1 MFKTGSQPDTGG
13 HAASCASMV
22 KLEQKLEYSAWEEPD
37 CFSSAPSFSS
47 QHAHTQDWLPR
58 PSLLGASPLSPAAD
72 FFFLLYKTYDKCT
85 NNKKEAW
92 PLFTHKPNSMNSC
105 SLSHHLKPDKGIAF
119 RPMAA
124 EKTAGI
130 RRGSGPEI
138 PRTSVMMAN

>member
-1 MFKTGSQPDTGG
+1 MRIDGEIRIEVRIFCLRR
-13 HAASCASMV
+13 ASLFFFCPLLHLST
-22 KLEQKLEYSAWEEPD
+22 
-37 CFSSAPSFSS
+37 
-47 QHAHTQDWLPR
+47 HTQDWLLR
-58 PSLLGASPLSPAAD
+58 PSLLDASSLSHAAD

-85 NNKKEAW
+85 SNKREAW
-92 PLFTHKPNSMNSC
+92 PLSTHKPNSMNSC

-138 PRTSVMMAN
+138 PWTSVMMAN